1 MSDLIVNEVSG
12 LRVVA
17 YAGANSVLIAMSV
30 PQDNTANLA
39 GFAIFR
45 QRDGEDEQALPNRL
59 SFDDAVTSETT
70 PQQHKWTPSDQAPF
84 QKFRWVDIPPDGTDK
99 QATYRVCAMYFTG
112 PGKAITK
119 GAEASVVV
127 PPISHAYAK
136 FRAAFTRGYVSSQAY
151 ADKFHNAPIRPTG
164 AKTPD
169 FDTKPYQDQYVWLGA
184 GARAQLFA
192 FIDDCRNDK
201 TCQVDVFA
209 YDLDEPD
216 IISAICEFGREK
228 RLRAVLDNAKL
239 HTGTAVEVSAAA
251 LIKQAAGNDKVV
263 QGHFSRF
270 QHNKVFIKR
279 DASGAA
285 QRVLFG
291 SMNFSVRGLY
301 VQANNVIVADDPA
314 TAGYF
319 AAAFDNAFANHTSTA
334 AFAKADI
341 AQQYQPISA
350 AATPDLPKSKVA
362 LSPHAS
368 ASISLGPAATRVQG
382 AVSSVLYAVMQPQ
395 GKGNLLGTLQTIAA
409 KPTVFSYGTVET
421 AKGLAVQR
429 GDGTMG
435 EVADFA
441 YLKSKVPYP
450 FSLEYDPGPG
460 IHVHDKFIIVDFNGE
475 NPAVFTGSSNLAE
488 GGEQANGD
496 SLIMIEDRVFATVYA
511 IEALKIFDHYSFRDK
526 MKTATQAAPL
536 GLWYPG
542 KPGAPWWTPAY
553 DEKDIK
559 FRDRCLFA
567 DIALP
572 PTLQSHKDADWSSI
586 EDTAGTDD
594 GGGHGGATSSGVTPA
609 SPVAPAPGKP
619 SRPARKPAKP
629 PAAKPPAVQP
639 SAAQPAAPATPAAA
653 PPRRK
658 KPPSAAKPSRVAA
671 KPATAKPR
679 KSAAPPKAK
688 AKRKTAQK
696 SVAKKKTAARK
707 AATTPAKRAAKR
719 PAKSGAGRPAKSVAG
734 RGAKTAAKRGAKS
747 AAKRPAGRPRGKS
760 TSRRG
765 R

>member
-1 MSDLIVNEVSG
+1 MTDLIVNEVSS

-17 YAGANSVLIAMSV
+17 YPGANSVLLAMSV

-59 SFDDAVTSETT
+59 SFDDAVTSATT

-112 PGKAITK
+112 QGKAITK

-127 PPISHAYAK
+127 PPISHAYGK
-136 FRAAFTRGYVSSQAY
+136 FRAAFTRGYISSQAY

-169 FDTKPYQDQYVWLGA
+169 FDTKPYESQYAWLGA

-239 HTGTAVEVSAAA
+239 HVGNAVEVRSAE
-251 LIKQAAGNDKVV
+251 LIKQAAGDDNVV

-270 QHNKVFIKR
+270 QHNKVFMKR

-319 AAAFDNAFANHTSTA
+319 AAAFDNAFANATSTSK
-334 AFAKADI
+334 FAKADI
-341 AQQYQPISA
+341 AAQYQPIAA

-368 ASISLGPAATRVQG
+368 ASISLGPAAARVQG

-395 GKGNLLGTLQTIAA
+395 GKGNLLGTLQTIAG

-421 AKGLAVQR
+421 ATGLAVQR
-429 GDGTMG
+429 GDGAMG

-526 MKTATQAAPL
+526 MKAATQAAPL
-536 GLWYPG
+536 NLWYPG
-542 KPGAPWWTPAY
+542 KPGASDPWWAPAY

-567 DIALP
+567 NIALP

-586 EDTAGTDD
+586 DEPADAGAGK
-594 GGGHGGATSSGVTPA
+594 GGGGTAAPDA
-609 SPVAPAPGKP
+609 PPAPAPGKP
-619 SRPARKPAKP
+619 SGSARKPAKSHTATP
-629 PAAKPPAVQP
+629 PAAKSPTTKPPSAKPPAAQP
-639 SAAQPAAPATPAAA
+639 SAPAAPAPAA
-653 PPRRK
+653 PSRRK
-658 KPPSAAKPSRVAA
+658 KTPPSAAKPSRGGA
-671 KPATAKPR
+671 KRKSVKAR
-679 KSAAPPKAK
+679 KSAVPPKPK
-688 AKRKTAQK
+688 TTKRKAAQK

-707 AATTPAKRAAKR
+707 APPTAAKRAAKR
-719 PAKSGAGRPAKSVAG
+719 PAKAGAG
-734 RGAKTAAKRGAKS
+734 RGAKTAAKS
-747 AAKRPAGRPRGKS
+747 AAKRPVGRPRGKS

>member
-1 MSDLIVNEVSG
+1 MTDLIVNEVSG

-17 YAGANSVLIAMSV
+17 YAGANSVLLAMSV

-45 QRDGEDEQALPNRL
+45 QRDGEDEQPLLNRL
-59 SFDDAVTSETT
+59 SFDDAVTSATT
-70 PQQHKWTPSDQAPF
+70 PQQRKWTPSDQAPF

-112 PGKAITK
+112 QGKAITK

-127 PPISHAYAK
+127 PPITHAYGK
-136 FRAAFTRGYVSSQAY
+136 FRAAFTRGYISSQAY

-164 AKTPD
+164 AKTPN

-201 TCQVDVFA
+201 TCQVDVLA

-301 VQANNVIVADDPA
+301 VQANNVIVADDPTA
-314 TAGYF
+314 AGYF
-319 AAAFDNAFANHTSTA
+319 AAAFDNAFANATSTA
-334 AFAKADI
+334 KFAKAEI
-341 AQQYQPISA
+341 SQQYQPISA

-368 ASISLGPAATRVQG
+368 ASVSLGPASTRVQG
-382 AVSSVLYAVMQPQ
+382 AASSVLYAVMQPQ
-395 GKGNLLGTLQTIAA
+395 GKGSLLATLQTIAA

-421 AKGLAVQR
+421 ATGLAVQR

-496 SLIMIEDRVFATVYA
+496 SLIMIEDRVFAAVYA
-511 IEALKIFDHYSFRDK
+511 IEALKIFDHYSFRDA
-526 MKTATQAAPL
+526 MKSATQAAPL
-536 GLWYPG
+536 NLWYPG
-542 KPGAPWWTPAY
+542 KPGASDPWWAPAY
-553 DEKDIK
+553 DEKNIK

-567 DIALP
+567 NIALP
-572 PTLQSHKDADWSSI
+572 ASLQSHKDADWSSI
-586 EDTAGTDD
+586 DEPSKPGSAATDP
-594 GGGHGGATSSGVTPA
+594 AAAAPA
-609 SPVAPAPGKP
+609 SPAAPAPGKP
-619 SRPARKPAKP
+619 SSPARKPTKP
-629 PAAKPPAVQP
+629 PATKPPATKP
-639 SAAQPAAPATPAAA
+639 AATRPAASTAPATPAAA
-653 PPRRK
+653 PSGRK
-658 KPPSAAKPSRVAA
+658 KPPSAAKPPRGAA
-671 KPATAKPR
+671 KRKTVKPR
-679 KSAAPPKAK
+679 KPAAPPKAK
-688 AKRKTAQK
+688 ATKRKTAQK
-696 SVAKKKTAARK
+696 SAAKKVTKKKTAARK
-707 AATTPAKRAAKR
+707 AASTPAKR
-719 PAKSGAGRPAKSVAG
+719 PAKPTTKRPAKSAAG
-734 RGAKTAAKRGAKS
+734 RKAV
-747 AAKRPAGRPRGKS
+747 RPRGKS